1 MPQYLVGHLQ
11 RIAAIEQAM
20 AAAPG
25 IVLAGAAYRGIGIPH
40 CVRQGLEAADRATGR

>member
-1 MPQYLVGHLQ
+1 MQ
-11 RIAAIEQAM
+11 RVAVIEQAM

-40 CVRQGLEAADRATGR
+40 CVSQGIEAANAVLTTT